1 MAFQEDEDVK
11 PFKVNQ
17 SYQSKNVAPIEETE
31 EKMDEL
37 DMLEEQILNDDGE
50 VDYEKIRQLDK
61 KGI

>member
-1 MAFQEDEDVK
+1 MAFQDEEVK
-11 PFKVNQ
+11 PFKVNL